1 MIKKYCS
8 VFSCTKIML
17 SEISSILNLLTHQW
31 LCKLSFI
38 SLRKGGVNGKN
49 KTVCWKRGMW
59 MNGHCFQT
67 CILIECLF
75 VDIYETYAIQ
85 NWYWIFYMKFETWR
99 NLLEENIRFN
109 TLDYLLLLTTNEYFS
124 KSSKY
129 IWTFCCKP
137 EVGVEPFK
145 SIVLQLKVKVESLK
159 LQPGK
164 IISQLKMQT
173 VGQWIAWYCG

>member
-1 MIKKYCS
+1 MLKGKTLLTPWQRQQSPSCSTYFSDSFLCGGSAPLPGFWGTPPQWKWSKSTAPFFPAQAKIK
-8 VFSCTKIML
+8 L
-17 SEISSILNLLTHQW
+17 SEISSILNLTHQW

-109 TLDYLLLLTTNEYFS
+109 TLD
-124 KSSKY
+124 
-129 IWTFCCKP
+129 
-137 EVGVEPFK
+137 
-145 SIVLQLKVKVESLK
+145 
-159 LQPGK
+159 
-164 IISQLKMQT
+164 
-173 VGQWIAWYCG
+173 